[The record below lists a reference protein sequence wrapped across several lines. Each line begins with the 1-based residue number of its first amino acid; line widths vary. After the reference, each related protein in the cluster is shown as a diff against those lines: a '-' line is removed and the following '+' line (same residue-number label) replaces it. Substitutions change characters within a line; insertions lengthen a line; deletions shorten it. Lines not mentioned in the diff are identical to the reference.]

1 MNKLSFAQHRG
12 RPPQGGFEKREGR
25 QLHLMANDTFSA
37 LADPTRRGI
46 LELLAGN
53 PELSATQIY
62 ERFDVS
68 PQAISQHLKIL
79 RETQLVRVEKRAQ
92 QRIYSLNIDPVKE
105 LEHWAQAIRQQWDGR
120 LNAMDRVLAEEMA
133 KRIANQ
139 ANHENKGE

>member
-1 MNKLSFAQHRG
+1 
-12 RPPQGGFEKREGR
+12 
-25 QLHLMANDTFSA
+25 MANDTFSA

-92 QRIYSLNIDPVKE
+92 QRIYSLNIDPVKDSSIGHKPSGSSGME
-105 LEHWAQAIRQQWDGR
+105 DLMPWTASSLKRWPNEKPIR
-120 LNAMDRVLAEEMA
+120 
-133 KRIANQ
+133 RI
-139 ANHENKGE
+139 